1 MLNINNEKKKNAV
14 KFLHVENGYS
24 ILFPPEHGLK
34 KGGVGEGGNLPE

>member
-1 MLNINNEKKKNAV
+1 MKKKKNAV

-34 KGGVGEGGNLPE
+34 KRGSGRGRESP